1 MHFREQ
7 GRVLQLIRTTYDP
20 AKRRGVQSVV
30 GNMPQYSYVIPSTLD
45 ALLTLE
51 ERSQLADYLNALK
64 TGREDQSHI
73 FHLRDASTRLNA
85 VTAALQAG
93 VKTDQAAVIW
103 TAIADLSKALKKA
116 GYPKPVVPKKQAPVS
131 K

>member
-20 AKRRGVQSVV
+20 VKRRGVQTVV
-30 GNMPQYSYVIPSTLD
+30 GNMPQYSYVIPGSLD
-45 ALLTLE
+45 ELLTLE

-64 TGREDQSHI
+64 IGREDQSHI
-73 FHLRDASTRLNA
+73 YHLRDASTRIAA

-93 VKTDQAAVIW
+93 VKTDQAVAIW
-103 TAIADLSKALKKA
+103 SAITDLSKALKKA
-116 GYPKPVVPKKQAPVS
+116 GYPKPVLPKKALVVS